1 MSGQENWST
10 LTASIRS
17 KVLWSLR
24 DSKPELKYGLFN
36 SMGVERTINLIFN
49 FGRTLVVLSNPFII
63 GEELISSF
71 ASFNCGVFVDFV
83 NAYLLSY

>member
-1 MSGQENWST
+1 
-10 LTASIRS
+10 
-17 KVLWSLR
+17 
-24 DSKPELKYGLFN
+24 
-36 SMGVERTINLIFN
+36 MGVERTINLIFN